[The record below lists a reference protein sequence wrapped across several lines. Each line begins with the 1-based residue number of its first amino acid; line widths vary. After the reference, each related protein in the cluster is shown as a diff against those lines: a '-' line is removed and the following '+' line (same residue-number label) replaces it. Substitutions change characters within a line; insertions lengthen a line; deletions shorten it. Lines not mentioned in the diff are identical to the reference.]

1 MKTPITIKVCLSLN
15 KKSLKQ
21 FNCSRQKTS
30 SENIPKEKSHEG
42 FVCHVVS
49 FSVLTCY
56 CFSFIFYYSILMF
69 TYNAIITKTKDH
81 LKEVY
86 VL

>member
-30 SENIPKEKSHEG
+30 SENIPKVKSHEG
-42 FVCHVVS
+42 FVYHVVS
-49 FSVLTCY
+49 FSVFTCY
-56 CFSFIFYYSILMF
+56 CFSFIFYYTILMF

-81 LKEVY
+81 LKEDY
-86 VL
+86 VP